1 MRSFASV
8 ENAMTISEYIL
19 ALMSIVVGLAMTQL
33 LSGAAEIAQHAKPV
47 RTYWIHTAWMVNLFV
62 TLIHFWWW
70 EFALMRIQTWTF
82 LPYAFVICFAVL
94 LYFLVALLVP
104 QHLAEQADLKEYF
117 YSHRGWFFGTMAL
130 IQVVDFG
137 DTFVKGWA
145 YFVGLGPAYPIRN
158 LVIIGLCATAI
169 RTRNERFH
177 GFMVVLLNIYQLFWI
192 MRHFNRVG

>member
-1 MRSFASV
+1 MS
-8 ENAMTISEYIL
+8 ISEYIL

-70 EFALMRIQTWTF
+70 EFALMQIQVWTF

-104 QHLAEQADLKEYF
+104 QHLSEQADLKEYF

-145 YFVGLGPAYPIRN
+145 YFIGLGPEYLIRN

-177 GFMVVLLNIYQLFWI
+177 SFMVILLTSYQLLWI